1 MGPSAGAIPG
11 PATAGKVCRSGRGS
25 RWPHRSPP
33 SISDSGNEKPQCFP
47 RQSAAPSPGGVGRS
61 ALACWLEC
69 MGSGAWHFF
78 TDSPCLFLGR
88 LSPVPTPHLC
98 KARDPAFSGTGEG
111 KGPGRRDR
119 WGAFPPQG
127 CCAGTL
133 NDSLSLPGRGG
144 GGPCAG
150 QQSAPGASERW
161 RPLRHEHSALQSCGN
176 LISLKGLLSAK
187 TWALGQALGVQFG
200 KTALN
205 LILKEGPV

>member
-1 MGPSAGAIPG
+1 MFSSSE
-11 PATAGKVCRSGRGS
+11 CRSLSRGS
-25 RWPHRSPP
+25 WQVCTGLLAGMHGQRS
-33 SISDSGNEKPQCFP
+33 
-47 RQSAAPSPGGVGRS
+47 
-61 ALACWLEC
+61 LA
-69 MGSGAWHFF
+69 
-78 TDSPCLFLGR
+78 FLYR
-88 LSPVPTPHLC
+88 LSLSLSWAALSRSHAPPLQG
-98 KARDPAFSGTGEG
+98 RDPAFSGTGEG

-200 KTALN
+200 KAALN

>member
-119 WGAFPPQG
+119 WGPSPHKAAVPGPSMTHCPCRGEAAVGRVLVSSPHRAQAS
-127 CCAGTL
+127 AGGLSVMSTL
-133 NDSLSLPGRGG
+133 LCKVVG
-144 GGPCAG
+144 
-150 QQSAPGASERW
+150 
-161 RPLRHEHSALQSCGN
+161 
-176 LISLKGLLSAK
+176 
-187 TWALGQALGVQFG
+187 
-200 KTALN
+200 
-205 LILKEGPV
+205 ILFL